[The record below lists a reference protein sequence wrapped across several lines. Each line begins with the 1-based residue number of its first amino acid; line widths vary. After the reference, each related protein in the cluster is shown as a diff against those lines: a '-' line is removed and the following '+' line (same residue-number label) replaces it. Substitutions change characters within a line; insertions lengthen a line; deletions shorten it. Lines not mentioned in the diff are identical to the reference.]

1 VENYSLVQRASI
13 VNAFQ
18 PKKPALVRGF
28 SQLPQSSRTAA
39 WRRCARPCGNFTEQ
53 GKESV
58 NAPRRI
64 GRGPLLEESSLKI
77 KDPSGGTT
85 GRVKP

>member
-13 VNAFQ
+13 VNAIQ
-18 PKKPALVRGF
+18 PKKPAFVRGF
-28 SQLPQSSRTAA
+28 SQLPQSNRTAA
-39 WRRCARPCGNFTEQ
+39 WRRCARPCGSFTEQ

-64 GRGPLLEESSLKI
+64 GRWPLLEKRSLKI